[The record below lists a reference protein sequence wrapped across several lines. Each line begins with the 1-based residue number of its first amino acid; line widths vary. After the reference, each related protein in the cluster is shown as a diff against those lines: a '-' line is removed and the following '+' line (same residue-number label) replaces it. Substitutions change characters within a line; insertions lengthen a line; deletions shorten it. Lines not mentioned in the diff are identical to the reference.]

1 MLLGVFKRLCSPSSF
16 LSSVARPTIV
26 MPRYSRRTLQQF
38 ALIISVLSIF
48 YNGAE
53 GAVSIALGAESD
65 SRSLV
70 FFGIQ
75 SGIEVASATIVVW
88 RFRKIAKPGEEG
100 EIRMS
105 AHELRF
111 VDFRLVVD

>member
-1 MLLGVFKRLCSPSSF
+1 
-16 LSSVARPTIV
+16 

-53 GAVSIALGAESD
+53 GVVSIALGAESD

>member
-1 MLLGVFKRLCSPSSF
+1 
-16 LSSVARPTIV
+16 
-26 MPRYSRRTLQQF
+26 MPRYSRRALQQF
-38 ALIISVLSIF
+38 ALFISVLSIF

-53 GAVSIALGAESD
+53 GAVSIVLGAESD

-88 RFRKIAKPGEEG
+88 RFRKVAKPGEEADVTIG
-100 EIRMS
+100 KK
-105 AHELRF
+105 ELR
-111 VDFRLVVD
+111 